1 MMKNNKTMMVTIGY
15 ALLAALLY
23 GLSSPLSKL
32 LLNELSPILLSSLLY
47 FGAGFGM
54 LLIWLISQSHQKTR
68 TNAPIQAKDTPY
80 VLAMIALD
88 IVAPF
93 LLMMGLLRVNAST
106 VSLLNNFE
114 IVFTALIA
122 MIFFKE
128 IIGKKMWMAIILIL
142 IAGGLLAVDDW
153 SAINLSTGALY
164 VVGAG
169 LCWGLENNCTRKLSY
184 GNPLLIVILKG
195 LGSGFGSFIIA
206 LGMKQFSTSWIP
218 MMWGLILG
226 FFAYGLSIYFYISAQ
241 RHLGAARTSAYYALA
256 PFIGSLLSFIA
267 LQETISLSYIIA
279 FMVMGIGTYFSVK
292 ENQTI
297 EKLNS

>member
-1 MMKNNKTMMVTIGY
+1 MMKNNKTIAMAIGY

-23 GLSSPLSKL
+23 GFSSPLSKL

-54 LLIWLISQSHQKTR
+54 LFIWLIRQSHQKTR
-68 TNAPIQAKDTPY
+68 TNAPIKAKDTHY

-169 LCWGLENNCTRKLSY
+169 LCWGLETNCTRKLS
-184 GNPLLIVILKG
+184 
-195 LGSGFGSFIIA
+195 
-206 LGMKQFSTSWIP
+206 
-218 MMWGLILG
+218 
-226 FFAYGLSIYFYISAQ
+226 
-241 RHLGAARTSAYYALA
+241 
-256 PFIGSLLSFIA
+256 
-267 LQETISLSYIIA
+267 
-279 FMVMGIGTYFSVK
+279 
-292 ENQTI
+292 
-297 EKLNS
+297 